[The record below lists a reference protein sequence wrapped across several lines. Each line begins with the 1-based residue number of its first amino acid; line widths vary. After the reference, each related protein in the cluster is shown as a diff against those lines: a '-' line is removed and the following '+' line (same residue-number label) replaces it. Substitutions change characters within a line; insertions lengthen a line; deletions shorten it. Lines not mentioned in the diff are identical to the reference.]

1 MLESMRTVEE
11 ARRDEHLAQADRP
24 VIHLRRTLEPVFAA
38 QRERFG
44 LPAETPAEGV
54 DD

>member
-1 MLESMRTVEE
+1 
-11 ARRDEHLAQADRP
+11 
-24 VIHLRRTLEPVFAA
+24 LRRTLEPVFAA

-44 LPAETPAEGV
+44 LPAETPAKDV